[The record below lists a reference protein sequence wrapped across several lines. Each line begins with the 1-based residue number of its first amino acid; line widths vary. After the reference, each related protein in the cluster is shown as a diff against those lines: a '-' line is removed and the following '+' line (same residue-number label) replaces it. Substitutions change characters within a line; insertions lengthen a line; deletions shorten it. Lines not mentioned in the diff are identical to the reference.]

1 MMSRC
6 ALQKDGASTTIDY
19 FLGLYR
25 IDDKY
30 DFPEFQARIVSCFRS
45 CMYAWLNNQ
54 ATDSEEDAVALRE
67 FSGFV
72 SEIYKLVGPG
82 YKPDHPLVK
91 VLLDV
96 ADDQGSASIL
106 NNNGYRQ
113 PLITMA
119 SREVAEF
126 GRDILLHLM
135 AKTGSSGK
143 NEEDRFVTNEL
154 CIGAKVTCLGCDALS
169 WRVVI
174 DEGDEIEIWCRS
186 CKRFM
191 VDWPEERISDGE

>member
-67 FSGFV
+67 F
-72 SEIYKLVGPG
+72 
-82 YKPDHPLVK
+82 
-91 VLLDV
+91 
-96 ADDQGSASIL
+96 
-106 NNNGYRQ
+106 
-113 PLITMA
+113 
-119 SREVAEF
+119 
-126 GRDILLHLM
+126 
-135 AKTGSSGK
+135 
-143 NEEDRFVTNEL
+143 
-154 CIGAKVTCLGCDALS
+154 
-169 WRVVI
+169 
-174 DEGDEIEIWCRS
+174 
-186 CKRFM
+186 
-191 VDWPEERISDGE
+191 